1 MRAEQVWSCVA
12 AVSFQLL
19 IKSWNQLT
27 RMSRRFIF
35 GDNDDSTKTPSI
47 GRTRASEVRQEVDDY
62 TIFHD

>member
-1 MRAEQVWSCVA
+1 MKPTDPNEPG
-12 AVSFQLL
+12 
-19 IKSWNQLT
+19 
-27 RMSRRFIF
+27 FIF